1 MQGLQKYSQ
10 KKAVIAP
17 SLICVDLCN
26 IERDVRRLEAMGCE
40 MLHADVLD
48 GRYSPSMPIG
58 LDTIRHLRKR
68 TQMDFDV
75 HIMSVANEYFVD
87 EMLDIGAQRLCFQLE
102 SQPTPGPLLH
112 KIRSQGC
119 TAGLA
124 LAPSTPISSLEYL
137 IEDCDFIL
145 LMQIDPGYASY
156 TDTAKQP
163 YMQRKIGDLHSLIEK
178 YHPEASITVDGRVDF
193 ASTPTLQRLGVHT
206 FVSGTRGIFHSGA
219 SWEENWRHL
228 QELIRQEGGDSK

>member
-1 MQGLQKYSQ
+1 MQELQKYSQ
-10 KKAVIAP
+10 KKAAIAP

-40 MLHADVLD
+40 MLHVDVLD

-58 LDTIRHLRKR
+58 LDTIRQLRKR

-112 KIRSQGC
+112 RIRSKGC
-119 TAGLA
+119 AAGLA

-137 IEDCDFIL
+137 IEDCDFVL
-145 LMQIDPGYASY
+145 LMQIDPGYASFSG
-156 TDTAKQP
+156 TAKEP
-163 YMQRKIGDLHSLIEK
+163 YMQRKAEDLYSLIEK
-178 YHPEASITVDGRVDF
+178 YHPEATVTVDGRVDF
-193 ASTPTLQRLGVHT
+193 ASMPALLRSGVQT
-206 FVSGTRGIFHSGA
+206 FVSGTRGVFHPGA
-219 SWEENWRHL
+219 SWEENWQRL
-228 QELIRQEGGDSK
+228 WELIRREGGE